1 MPLNYILLLLCY
13 HFVIIVL
20 STKSLR
26 QSIVQIIPYKQNT
39 RSLLTYV
46 CDVLLSFIVSLKLLL
61 SSQIIQLAVL
71 TQLVNTPAS

>member
-26 QSIVQIIPYKQNT
+26 QSIVQIVPYKQNT
-39 RSLLTYV
+39 RSLRTYV

-61 SSQIIQLAVL
+61 SSQIILLPVL